1 MFTQLKPALR
11 QIRKYPAF
19 SLINLGGLAIGLAS
33 SFILLI
39 YARREL
45 ATDRHFRDADRIA
58 RIGTDFFHM
67 GPFAFSQAML
77 RPLLKA
83 TCKDVEEATA
93 IDNES
98 EEVRTSPQDRSFKK
112 QSAYYI
118 DSSFFR
124 VFSYRAASGALPSA
138 GLSPGEAIVSE
149 EYAQRY
155 FGREDPLGKTLYVG
169 KELKPYK
176 VIAVLHEGFEKSH
189 LQPKLLLPRP
199 HDPDEASTNWASG
212 SVYNYVKLKPSGSLA
227 GLQTWVDRLRE
238 KVVYPSAHVTMPYSE
253 WTNTGS
259 TVSFVV
265 QPLQS
270 IYFDNSVKF
279 DFGENGN
286 LTQVRLLTIV
296 GFLLILLAII
306 NYINL
311 VTARSSI
318 RSKEMGLKKTF
329 GALRPTLIAQIIRES
344 VFFSLAAM
352 LLALALI
359 QVILFLFRKATGSD
373 LIGPIA
379 SIAANY
385 ILLLLFTIA
394 VGCLAGLYP
403 AFYLTGERNR
413 LAIRSGSA
421 GKDRPGIRNVL
432 VTFQFIIAT
441 GLVFVAFAVY
451 SQLQFM
457 KTRDKGFRTEGLIV
471 VEHLD
476 SLKGHAQAFQQMV
489 EQQALV
495 VGTSFCNRT
504 PAGHTLMS
512 GTLENPNTK
521 KNMSIQEFN
530 TDDRYIATL
539 GMRLSDGRNFDKQL
553 MSDTNSL
560 ILNES
565 AVAALGLFH
574 PVGTVL
580 NGTERVI
587 GVVKDFNY
595 ASFREKIAPAVLRYH
610 PESSTLVIRLHGGNT
625 AWFIDWLKT
634 RLKTFLPDAE
644 PNIQFLDDQFAELAA
659 RERLMGNAI
668 AFFTILAITLAILGL
683 IGLTMFTI
691 ERKLKEIGIR
701 KVLGAGKLHIL
712 GLVAGNFFRLVTIAS
727 AIAFPLSWW
736 LVSRWLENFA
746 YRIYISFGAF
756 IVTEGLILCIAMA
769 VIGGLT
775 FHTLAAN
782 PVKALRSE

>member
-19 SLINLGGLAIGLAS
+19 SAINLGGLAIGIAS
-33 SFILLI
+33 SFILLV

-45 ATDRHFRDADRIA
+45 ATDRQFRDSDRIA

-67 GPFAFSQAML
+67 GPFAFSQPML
-77 RPLLKA
+77 HPLLKGS
-83 TCKDVEEATA
+83 CKDVEEATA
-93 IDNES
+93 IDNET
-98 EEVRTSPQDRSFKK
+98 EEVHTSPQDRSFMK

-124 VFSYRAASGALPSA
+124 VFSYRAASGVLPSA
-138 GLSPGEAIVSE
+138 GLAPGEAILSE

-176 VIAVLHEGFEKSH
+176 VIGVLHQSFEKSH
-189 LQPKLLLPRP
+189 LQPDLLLPRP
-199 HDPDEASTNWASG
+199 YDPDEAATNWAMG

-227 GLQTWVDRLRE
+227 GLQTWIDRLRE
-238 KVVYPSAHVTMPYSE
+238 KIVYPSTHATVPYSE
-253 WTNTGS
+253 WVNTGN

-265 QPLQS
+265 QPLKS
-270 IYFDNSVKF
+270 IYFDNSAKA
-279 DFGENGN
+279 DIGENGN

-329 GALRPTLIAQIIRES
+329 GAQRPTLVAQIIRES
-344 VFFSLAAM
+344 VLFSLVAM
-352 LLALALI
+352 LLALGLI
-359 QVILFLFRKATGSD
+359 QVIVFIFRKATGSD

-379 SIAANY
+379 SIPANY
-385 ILLLLFTIA
+385 IYLSLFTVG

-421 GKDRPGIRNVL
+421 GKDRPGIRNIL

-441 GLVFVAFAVY
+441 GLVFVSITIY

-476 SLKGHAQAFQQMV
+476 SLKGHAQAFQQIV
-489 EQQALV
+489 ERQALV

-504 PAGHTLMS
+504 PAGHSLMS
-512 GTLENPNTK
+512 GTIENPNTK
-521 KNMSIQEFN
+521 KNMSIQGFN
-530 TDDRYIATL
+530 VDDRYIATL
-539 GMRLSDGRNFDKQL
+539 GMRLTSGRNFNKQL

-580 NGTERVI
+580 NGTQRVI
-587 GVVKDFNY
+587 GVIKDFNY
-595 ASFREKIAPAVLRYH
+595 ASFREKIAPAFLHYS

-659 RERLMGNAI
+659 RERIMGNAI
-668 AFFTILAITLAILGL
+668 NFFTILAIILAILGL

-691 ERKLKEIGIR
+691 ERRLKEIGIR
-701 KVLGAGKLHIL
+701 KVLGAGRFHIL
-712 GLVAGNFFRLVTIAS
+712 GLVAGNFFRLAAIAS

-736 LVSRWLENFA
+736 LVGRWLDNFA
-746 YRIYISFGAF
+746 YRVYISFGAY
-756 IVTEGLILCIAMA
+756 VATEGLIMGIALT

-775 FHTLAAN
+775 LHTLTAN

>member
-11 QIRKYPAF
+11 QLRKYRAF
-19 SLINLGGLAIGLAS
+19 SLINLGGLAIGIAS

-45 ATDRHFRDADRIA
+45 ATDRQFRDADHIA

-67 GPFAFSQAML
+67 GPFAFSQPML

-83 TCKDVEEATA
+83 SCKDVEEATA
-93 IDNES
+93 INSGS
-98 EEVRTSPQDRSFKK
+98 EEVRTSTQDRSFKK
-112 QSAYYI
+112 QSTFYI
-118 DSSFFR
+118 DSSFFK
-124 VFSYRAASGALPSA
+124 VFSYTAASGALPQD
-138 GLSPGEAIVSE
+138 GLAPGEAILSE
-149 EYAQRY
+149 EYAHRY
-155 FGREDPLGKTLYVG
+155 FGREDPLGKTLYIG
-169 KELKPYK
+169 KELEPYK
-176 VIAVLHEGFEKSH
+176 VIAVLHVGFEKSH
-189 LQPKLLLPRP
+189 LQPDLLLPRP
-199 HDPDEASTNWASG
+199 YDPDEASANWAMG
-212 SVYNYVKLKPSGSLA
+212 SVFNYVKLKSSGSLT
-227 GLQTWVDRLRE
+227 GLQTWIDRLRE
-238 KVVYPSAHVTMPYSE
+238 KVVYPSTHVTMPYSE
-253 WTNTGS
+253 WINTGS

-265 QPLQS
+265 QPLKS

-279 DFGENGN
+279 DIGENGN
-286 LTQVRLLTIV
+286 LTQVRLLMTV
-296 GFLLILLAII
+296 GILLILLAVI

-318 RSKEMGLKKTF
+318 RSKEIGLKKTF

-344 VFFSLAAM
+344 VLFSLAAM

-359 QVILFLFRKATGSD
+359 QVILFIFRKATGND

-379 SIAANY
+379 SIPANY
-385 ILLLLFTIA
+385 IILLLFTVA

-413 LAIRSGSA
+413 LAIRSGST

-441 GLVFVAFAVY
+441 GLVFVSFTVY

-471 VEHLD
+471 VEQLD

-504 PAGHTLMS
+504 PAGHSLMS
-512 GTLENPNTK
+512 GTIENPNTK
-521 KNMSIQEFN
+521 KSMSIQEFN
-530 TDDRYIATL
+530 VDDRYVATL
-539 GMRLSDGRNFDKQL
+539 GMLLTGGRNFNKQL

-574 PVGTVL
+574 PIGTVL
-580 NGTERVI
+580 NGTARVI

-595 ASFREKIAPAVLRYH
+595 ASFREKIAPAVLHYH
-610 PESSTLVIRLHGGNT
+610 PEESIFVIRLHGGNT
-625 AWFIDWLKT
+625 AWFIDWLKEKI
-634 RLKTFLPDAE
+634 KTFLPDAE
-644 PNIQFLDDQFAELAA
+644 PNIQFLDDQFADLAA

-668 AFFTILAITLAILGL
+668 NFFTILAIILAILGL

-691 ERKLKEIGIR
+691 ERRLKEIGIR
-701 KVLGAGKLHIL
+701 KVLGAGRSHIL
-712 GLVAGNFFRLVTIAS
+712 GLVAGNFFRLAAIAS

-736 LVSRWLENFA
+736 LVSRWLDNFA
-746 YRIYISFGAF
+746 YRVYISFGAY
-756 IVTEGLILCIAMA
+756 VATEGLILGIALA

-775 FHTLAAN
+775 LHTLASN